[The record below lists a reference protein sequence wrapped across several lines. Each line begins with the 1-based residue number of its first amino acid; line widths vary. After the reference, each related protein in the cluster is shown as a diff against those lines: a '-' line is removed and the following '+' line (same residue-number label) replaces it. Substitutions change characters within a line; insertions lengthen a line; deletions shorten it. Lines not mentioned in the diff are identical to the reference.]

1 MKKLT
6 VLSLLLLFVIS
17 VSAQPFFDLGIKA
30 GLNNSKMTLD
40 KNQINSESITKYHVG
55 AFSRL
60 GVGKIFV
67 QPEAYFSAKGGEL
80 EGGSVIDVASEFD
93 FNTVDIPVLLGIKVI
108 DGERANIRI
117 MGGPVFS
124 FITSQDVDGDELLDP
139 EYYKDSYVGLQYG
152 IGADIFGFTL
162 DLRMEN
168 SSDMYK
174 HMDNSELDGKNQ
186 TFMISVGYKIF

>member
-17 VSAQPFFDLGIKA
+17 VSAQPIFNLGLKA
-30 GLNNSKMTLD
+30 GLNNSKLTF
-40 KNQINSESITKYHVG
+40 KKSEINSETITKYHIGAFGRVG
-55 AFSRL
+55 A
-60 GVGKIFV
+60 GKIFV

-80 EGGSVIDVASEFD
+80 EGGNVFDVASEFD
-93 FNTVDIPVLLGIKVI
+93 FNTVDVPLLLGIKVI
-108 DGERANIRI
+108 DGEKANVRL

-124 FITSQDVDGDELLDP
+124 FLTSKDVDGDELWDP
-139 EYYKDSYVGLQYG
+139 EYYKDQYIGLQYG

-162 DLRMEN
+162 DFRMEN
-168 SSDMYK
+168 SSNMYK
-174 HMDNSELDGKNQ
+174 HMDSDLNAKNQ